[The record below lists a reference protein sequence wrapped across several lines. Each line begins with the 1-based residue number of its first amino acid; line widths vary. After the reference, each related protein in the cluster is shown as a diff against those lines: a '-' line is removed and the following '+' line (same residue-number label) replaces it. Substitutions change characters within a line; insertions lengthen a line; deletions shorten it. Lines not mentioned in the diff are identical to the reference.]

1 MASGADLFLSSF
13 NRIEKYVRDELD
25 NPRNMGFSEM
35 VRRLAKNRDGQ
46 LKKFED
52 DLLQMAQLRNAIVH
66 EKIGENF
73 VIAEPNQWVVT
84 RIQTIEKELLQPE
97 RVLPKFAKKVTGFE
111 KDLPLTELLKTVA
124 QKRYSQFP
132 LYDNGH
138 FLGLITLRI
147 LGYWFANESQQGTIE
162 LAGKTAAVLLAAD
175 GKTANYQFVSPE
187 ATISEVEGLFQ
198 KNTFLEAVLI
208 TKNQDPNGNLL
219 GIIRPRDIFNEE
231 SVETI

>member
-13 NRIEKYVRDELD
+13 NRIEKYLRDALD

-35 VRRLAKNRDGQ
+35 VRRLAKSQKGTVR
-46 LKKFED
+46 KAED

-73 VIAEPNQWVVT
+73 VIAEPNQWVVE
-84 RIQTIEKELLQPE
+84 RIQAIEKELLQPD
-97 RVLPKFAKKVTGFE
+97 RVVPKFAKKVTGFE
-111 KDLPLTELLKTVA
+111 KDLLLTELLKTVA

-132 LYDNGH
+132 LYDKGQ

-147 LGYWFANESQQGTIE
+147 LGYWFAKESQTGTLD
-162 LAGKTAAVLLAAD
+162 LAGRTAAELLHAD
-175 GKTANYQFVSPE
+175 GKRANYCFVSPD
-187 ATISEVEGLFQ
+187 TPISEVEELFQ

-231 SVETI
+231 SVEDR